1 MGDLPVLT
9 ADNLALSY
17 GRTVAL
23 ASASATVRR
32 GEVVAVRGP
41 SGSGKSTMLQCM
53 AGLVRPDSGVVTFDG
68 TEVTSL
74 SGRMRSQLRLREFGF
89 VFQNSELVPELT
101 LRENVTLP
109 LELTGFPRARRARR
123 VAELL
128 DRLGIAREADRRPAQ
143 VSGGQAQ
150 RAAVARAVAHRPR
163 VVFADEPTG
172 ALDRENGTAVLDLL
186 MELARADDTAV
197 VLVTHDAIVA
207 ERADRTVEMC
217 DGKTASAGVLRGMTG
232 VAT

>member
-1 MGDLPVLT
+1 VLA

-68 TEVTSL
+68 TELTSL
-74 SGRMRSQLRLREFGF
+74 SERTRSRLRLREFGF
-89 VFQNSELVPELT
+89 VFQYSELVPELT

-109 LELTGFPRARRARR
+109 LELTGSPRARRAGR

-128 DRLGIAREADRRPAQ
+128 DRLGIVAEADRRPAQ

-150 RAAVARAVAHRPR
+150 RAAVARAIVHRPR

-172 ALDRENGTAVLDLL
+172 ALDGGNSTVVLDLL
-186 MELARADDTAV
+186 MTLAREDGAAV
-197 VLVTHDAIVA
+197 VLVTHDTTVA
-207 ERADRTVEMC
+207 ERAERTVVMC
-217 DGKTASAGVLRGMTG
+217 DGTTG
-232 VAT
+232 AAA